1 MAWQDDYARRIRE
14 PYRGDAERLARE
26 LRAAI
31 EGDVLFDAGSRA
43 LYATDSSNY
52 RQVPIGVVRPKSTA
66 DVIAALEVARRHGA
80 PILGR
85 GAGTSL
91 AGQSC
96 NVAVVLD
103 FSRHMNRILE
113 VNAGERFARVEPGV
127 VLDNL
132 RDAAEVHKLTFGP
145 DPATHSRC
153 TLGGMIGNNSCG
165 VHSIMAGKTDANV
178 EELEIVTY
186 DGVRMRV
193 GATGEAELDAIVRG
207 GGRRGEIYEKL
218 RSIRDRYAPLIREK
232 FPKIPRAVSGYNLP
246 YLLPENG
253 FHVARALVGTEST
266 CVVVLEAKTRLVHS
280 PPVRNLVVLG
290 FSDVYAAADRVPEV
304 LEFGCI
310 GLEGFDDRLVS
321 DVRTRGLDPE
331 SIAMLP
337 AGAGWLLVEF
347 GGETLAE
354 ANEKGEGMIAAMRA
368 SRGEVPS
375 ILLLDDPKR
384 AARIWKVRESALG
397 STAVVEG
404 RGHAYEGW
412 EDAAVPPA
420 RLGDYLR
427 DLRRL
432 LDRYGYIGDFY
443 GHFGDGC
450 VHTRNDFDLQSKE
463 GIAKFRA
470 YMHEAAALVAGY
482 GGSFSGEHGDGQSRA
497 ELLPIMFGDELMG
510 AFREFKEAW
519 DPEWR
524 MNPGKVIEPYRLDE
538 NLRLGEHYEEKRPA
552 TRFAFA
558 KDDGSF
564 DHAISRCVGVGLCRR
579 ESGGTMCPSWM
590 VTREEKHSTRG
601 RARLLFEMLEG
612 DVVKDGWKSAEVKE
626 ALNLCLACKGCKS
639 DCPTQVDMATYKAE
653 FLSHYYEGRRR
664 PLAAYTM
671 GWIHIWARIGSMVPR
686 LANFMMEWP
695 ISAGIMKKLAGIDS
709 RRAMPKFA
717 DTTFREGDRNRS
729 ALPASQCGAGTPACA
744 SPKATA
750 SLRENVDESGASRR
764 AQAGVPA
771 PHASLRVIFW
781 PDTFN
786 NHFTPS
792 VAHAAVEV
800 LERAGFDVV
809 LPPAGLCCGRPLYD
823 WGFLD
828 MARRQL
834 LQIIEALG
842 DEIRAGTPIVGI
854 EPSCVAVFRDEL
866 PNLIPG
872 DAAARLSSQVFTLAE
887 FLERENVDLPTGEA
901 KILFHGHC
909 HQKAVMKTDAE
920 MRVLA
925 RMGARV
931 ETPDSGCCGMA
942 GAFGFEAKNYDVS
955 SAVGERVLLPA
966 VRAASDDTV
975 IVTDGFSC
983 REQVSQLTERTPKH
997 FAELVCVA
1005 MRNADRETR
1014 NAERETEV

>member
-1 MAWQDDYARRIRE
+1 MPATVDPE
-14 PYRGDAERLARE
+14 PPVRTPFRGDAARLARE

-52 RQVPIGVVRPKSTA
+52 RQVPIGVVRPKSAA
-66 DVIAALEVARRHGA
+66 DVVATLEIARRHGA

-91 AGQSC
+91 AGQCC
-96 NVAVVLD
+96 NVAVILD

-113 VNAGERFARVEPGV
+113 VSAEGSYARVEPGV

-132 RDAAEVHKLTFGP
+132 RDAAEKHGLTFGP

-186 DGVRMRV
+186 DGARMRV
-193 GATGEAELDAIVRG
+193 GATSEEELDAIVRE
-207 GGRRGEIYEKL
+207 GGRRGEIYAKL
-218 RSIRDRYAPLIREK
+218 RSIRDRYAPLIRER

-266 CVVVLEAKTRLVHS
+266 CVVVLEAKTKLVHS

-290 FSDVYAAADRVPEV
+290 FPDVYAAADRVTEV

-321 DVRTRGLDPE
+321 DVRARGIDPE
-331 SIAMLP
+331 SMAMLP

-347 GGETLAE
+347 GGETMGE
-354 ANEKGEGMIAAMRA
+354 ANAQAERMIESLCRG
-368 SRGEVPS
+368 RGEPPS
-375 ILLLDDPKR
+375 VLLLDDPRR

-397 STAVVEG
+397 ATAVVEG

-427 DLRRL
+427 DLRKL

-450 VHTRNDFDLQSKE
+450 VHTRNDFDLESRE

-470 YMHEAAALVAGY
+470 YMHDAAELVARY

-497 ELLPIMFGDELMG
+497 ELLPIMFGEELMQ
-510 AFREFKEAW
+510 AFREFKDVW
-519 DPEWR
+519 DPEWK
-524 MNPGKVIEPYRLDE
+524 MNPGKVVEPYRLDE
-538 NLRLGEHYEEKRPA
+538 NLRLGESYRERRPA
-552 TRFAFA
+552 THFAFPR
-558 KDDGSF
+558 DGGSF

-579 ESGGTMCPSWM
+579 ESGGTMCPSWQ

-601 RARLLFEMLEG
+601 RARLLFEML
-612 DVVKDGWKSAEVKE
+612 DASVLKDGWKSDEVKE
-626 ALNLCLACKGCKS
+626 ALDLCLACKGCRS

-653 FLSHYYEGRRR
+653 FLSHHYEGRLR

-671 GWIHIWARIGSMVPR
+671 GWIHIWARVGSLVPR
-686 LANFMMEWP
+686 LANFLMAWP
-695 ISAGIMKKLAGIDS
+695 ISATIMKKLAGIAAK
-709 RRAMPKFA
+709 REMPKFA
-717 DTTFREGDRNRS
+717 ETTFREAVRNAKRRRPS
-729 ALPASQCGAGTPACA
+729 ALRPAS
-744 SPKATA
+744 
-750 SLRENVDESGASRR
+750 R
-764 AQAGVPA
+764 
-771 PHASLRVIFW
+771 RVIFW
-781 PDTFN
+781 ADTFN
-786 NHFTPS
+786 NHFTPH

-800 LERAGFDVV
+800 LERAGFEVV
-809 LPPAGLCCGRPLYD
+809 LPPSGLCCGRPLYD
-823 WGFLD
+823 WGFLG
-828 MARRQL
+828 MAKRQL
-834 LQIIEALG
+834 EEIVAALR
-842 DEIRAGTPIVGI
+842 DEIRAGTPIVGV
-854 EPSCVAVFRDEL
+854 EPSCIAVFRDEL
-866 PNLIPG
+866 PNMLPG
-872 DAAARLSSQVFTLAE
+872 DDATALSRQVFTLAE
-887 FLERENVDLPTGEA
+887 FLERENVELPRHDA
-901 KILFHGHC
+901 SVLFHGHC

-920 MRVLA
+920 MKVFS
-925 RMGARV
+925 RMGAHV
-931 ETPDSGCCGMA
+931 VAPDSGCCGMA

-955 SAVGERVLLPA
+955 VAVGERVLLPA
-966 VRAASDDTV
+966 VRAASNETLV
-975 IVTDGFSC
+975 VMDGFSC
-983 REQVSQLTERTPKH
+983 REQVGQLAGRRPLH
-997 FAELVCVA
+997 FAEFLRRA
-1005 MRNADRETR
+1005 FAGASRQAGAAHALSRGSDR
-1014 NAERETEV
+1014 

>member
-1 MAWQDDYARRIRE
+1 MATPDDHGRRIGA
-14 PYRGDAERLARE
+14 PFGGDADRLALE
-26 LRAAI
+26 LRVAI
-31 EGDVLFDAGSRA
+31 AGDVLFDSGSRA

-52 RQVPIGVVRPKSTA
+52 RQVPIGVVRPKSAA
-66 DVIAALEVARRHGA
+66 DVVAALEIARRHGA
-80 PILGR
+80 PVLGR

-91 AGQSC
+91 AGQCC

-103 FSRHMNRILE
+103 FSRYMHRIVE
-113 VNAGERFARVEPGV
+113 VNAAARFARVEPGV

-132 RDAAEVHKLTFGP
+132 RDAAEAHSLTFGP

-165 VHSIMAGKTDANV
+165 VHSIMAGKTDANI

-193 GATGEAELDAIVRG
+193 GATSDAELDAIIRE
-207 GGRRGEIYEKL
+207 GGRRSEIYAKL
-218 RSIRDRYAPLIREK
+218 RSIRDRYAPLIRER

-246 YLLPENG
+246 HLLPENG

-266 CVVVLEAKTRLVHS
+266 CVVVLEAKTKLVHS
-280 PPVRNLVVLG
+280 PPLRNLVVLG
-290 FSDVYAAADRVPEV
+290 FSDVYAAADRVTEV
-304 LEFGCI
+304 LQFGCI

-321 DVRTRGLDPE
+321 DVRARGIDPE
-331 SIAMLP
+331 SMAMLP
-337 AGAGWLLVEF
+337 AGSGWLLVEF
-347 GGETLAE
+347 GGETMADANSQAE
-354 ANEKGEGMIAAMRA
+354 MLIDALRRA
-368 SRGEVPS
+368 HGEVPS

-397 STAVVEG
+397 ATAVVDG

-420 RLGDYLR
+420 HLGNYLR

-470 YMHEAAALVAGY
+470 YMCDAAELVARY

-497 ELLPIMFGDELMG
+497 ELLPLMFGDELMR

-538 NLRLGEHYEEKRPA
+538 NLRLGEAYQEKRP
-552 TRFAFA
+552 TTHFTFLR
-558 KDDGSF
+558 DSGSF

-601 RARLLFEMLEG
+601 RARLLFEMLDG
-612 DVVKDGWKSAEVKE
+612 QVVEDGWKSEEVKE
-626 ALNLCLACKGCKS
+626 SLDLCLACKGCRS
-639 DCPTQVDMATYKAE
+639 DCPTQVDMASYKAE
-653 FLSHYYEGRRR
+653 FLAHYYEGRVR

-671 GWIHIWARIGSMVPR
+671 GWIHIWARLGSLAPR
-686 LANFMMEWP
+686 LANFLMEWP
-695 ISAGIMKKLAGIDS
+695 VTAGIMKQSTGIAGQ
-709 RRAMPKFA
+709 RTMPRFA
-717 DTTFREGDRNRS
+717 ERTFRGGTRNAERGTRN
-729 ALPASQCGAGTPACA
+729 AEERRRPAGWTAG
-744 SPKATA
+744 
-750 SLRENVDESGASRR
+750 LRPGSSR
-764 AQAGVPA
+764 
-771 PHASLRVIFW
+771 RVIFW

-786 NHFTPS
+786 NHFTPH

-800 LERAGFDVV
+800 LERAGFEVA
-809 LPPAGLCCGRPLYD
+809 LPPSGLCCGRPLYD
-823 WGFLD
+823 WGFLG

-834 LQIIEALG
+834 EKIVEALRE
-842 DEIRAGTPIVGI
+842 EIRAGTPIVGI

-866 PNLIPG
+866 PNLLPG
-872 DAAARLSSQVFTLAE
+872 ADAEKLSRQVFTLAE
-887 FLERENVDLPTGEA
+887 LLEREKVELPKAVE
-901 KILFHGHC
+901 KLLFHGHC

-920 MRVLA
+920 MRIFA
-925 RMGARV
+925 RMGAEV
-931 ETPDSGCCGMA
+931 DAPDSGCCGMA
-942 GAFGFEAKNYDVS
+942 GAFGFEARNYDVS
-955 SAVGERVLLPA
+955 VAVGERVLLPA
-966 VRAASDDTV
+966 VRDAADDTV
-975 IVTDGFSC
+975 VVTDGFSC
-983 REQVSQLTERTPKH
+983 REQVMQLTGRRPKH
-997 FAELVCVA
+997 FAEVVCEA
-1005 MRNADRETR
+1005 MRGDAGRKN
-1014 NAERETEV
+1014 EVRARGSNRSR

>member
-1 MAWQDDYARRIRE
+1 MTPPDDFALRIRE
-14 PYRGDAERLARE
+14 PYRGDAVRLSRE
-26 LRAAI
+26 LRAAV

-52 RQVPIGVVRPKSTA
+52 RQVPIGVVRPKSAA
-66 DVIAALEVARRHGA
+66 DVVAALEIARRHGA

-91 AGQSC
+91 AGQCC

-113 VNAGERFARVEPGV
+113 VNAAGAFARVEPGV

-132 RDAAEVHKLTFGP
+132 RDAAEKHGLTFGP

-186 DGVRMRV
+186 DGARMRV
-193 GATGEAELDAIVRG
+193 GATGEDELDAIVRA
-207 GGRRGEIYEKL
+207 GGRRGEIYAKL
-218 RSIRDRYAPLIREK
+218 RAIRERYAPLIREK
-232 FPKIPRAVSGYNLP
+232 FPKIPRAVSGYNLT

-304 LEFGCI
+304 LEYGCI
-310 GLEGFDDRLVS
+310 GLEGFDDRLVN

-331 SIAMLP
+331 SMAMLP

-347 GGETLAE
+347 GGETMAE
-354 ANEKGEGMIAAMRA
+354 ANANAERLIAAMRA
-368 SRGEVPS
+368 SRGEVPA

-397 STAVVEG
+397 ATAVVEG

-450 VHTRNDFDLQSKE
+450 VHTRNDFDLESKD
-463 GIAKFRA
+463 GIAKFRS
-470 YMHEAAALVAGY
+470 YMHDAAALVAGY

-519 DPEWR
+519 DPEWK

-538 NLRLGEHYEEKRPA
+538 NLRLGEGYEEKRPA
-552 TRFAFA
+552 TRFAFSR
-558 KDDGSF
+558 DGGSF

-612 DVVKDGWKSAEVKE
+612 DVVKDGWKSDEVRE
-626 ALNLCLACKGCKS
+626 ALDLCLACKGCKS

-653 FLSHYYEGRRR
+653 FLSHYYEGRTR

-671 GWIHIWARIGSMVPR
+671 GWIHIWARIGSLVPR
-686 LANFMMEWP
+686 LANFLMEWP
-695 ISAGIMKKLAGIDS
+695 ISSGIMKTLAGIDA
-709 RRAMPKFA
+709 RREMPKFA
-717 DTTFREGDRNRS
+717 DETFREGMRS
-729 ALPASQCGAGTPACA
+729 AKRGSAIPERRHPAGWSAGSQPA
-744 SPKATA
+744 
-750 SLRENVDESGASRR
+750 VSR
-764 AQAGVPA
+764 
-771 PHASLRVIFW
+771 RVIFW

-828 MARRQL
+828 MAKKQL
-834 LQIIEALG
+834 LEIIEALR
-842 DEIRAGTPIVGI
+842 DEIEAGTPIVGV

-866 PNLIPG
+866 PNLIRG
-872 DAAARLSSQVFTLAE
+872 EAAAKLSRQVFTLAE
-887 FLERENVDLPTGEA
+887 FLEREKVELPAGEA

-931 ETPDSGCCGMA
+931 EAPDSGCCGMA

-955 SAVGERVLLPA
+955 AAVGERVLLPA
-966 VRAASDDTV
+966 VRAASEDTV

-983 REQVSQLTERTPKH
+983 REQVSQLTDRTPKH
-997 FAELVCVA
+997 FAEMIRDV
-1005 MRNADRETR
+1005 MRR
-1014 NAERETEV
+1014 NVRR